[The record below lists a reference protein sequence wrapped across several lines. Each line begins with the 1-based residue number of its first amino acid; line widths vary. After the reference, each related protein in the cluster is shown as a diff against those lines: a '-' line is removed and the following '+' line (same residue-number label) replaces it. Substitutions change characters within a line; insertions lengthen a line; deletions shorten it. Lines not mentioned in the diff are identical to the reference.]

1 MIYLDH
7 AATTAAYPE
16 VVSEMTPY
24 LDRQYFNPSGSYRE
38 GRLLH
43 KKLDKI
49 REKLAA
55 VIHASPEEIIFT
67 SGGTEADNWVL
78 LNAAR
83 TSSCKAPATSLP
95 PPSSITLSCTPAVF
109 WKSRD
114 LRSPTCPSPETG
126 SSTVICSMMQSVR
139 TRF

>member
-43 KKLDKI
+43 KSWI
-49 REKLAA
+49 RS
-55 VIHASPEEIIFT
+55 V
-67 SGGTEADNWVL
+67 
-78 LNAAR
+78 
-83 TSSCKAPATSLP
+83 
-95 PPSSITLSCTPAVF
+95 
-109 WKSRD
+109 KSWQ
-114 LRSPTCPSPETG
+114 P
-126 SSTVICSMMQSVR
+126 
-139 TRF
+139 

>member
-67 SGGTEADNWVL
+67 SVEFRLIGRGLLRVVL
-78 LNAAR
+78 QQ
-83 TSSCKAPATSLP
+83 
-95 PPSSITLSCTPAVF
+95 VY
-109 WKSRD
+109 W
-114 LRSPTCPSPETG
+114 
-126 SSTVICSMMQSVR
+126 
-139 TRF
+139 